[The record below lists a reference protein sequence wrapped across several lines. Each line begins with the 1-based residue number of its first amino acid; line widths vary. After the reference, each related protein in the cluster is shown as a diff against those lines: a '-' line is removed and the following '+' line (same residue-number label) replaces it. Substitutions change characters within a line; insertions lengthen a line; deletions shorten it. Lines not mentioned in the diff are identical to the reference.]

1 MAPNKPES
9 WGFQGLEGLLRDL
22 GPTEG
27 QRKVYKR
34 FKELYQSATE
44 MSAGEPP
51 DEWRPPGQDP
61 RSRKGHYITPDG
73 ELKSLAASSLEVT
86 LKLRQNKPI
95 HKPSDREKECHG
107 KLLNLATKMGNL
119 MKLQEEQVR
128 IDTANEELQKEAH
141 YVTKRLDVWENA
153 VSAPDCS
160 RNKVIDLKQS
170 EYNWQPDHL
179 I

>member
-34 FKELYQSATE
+34 FKELMGE
-44 MSAGEPP
+44 MREIGAGEPP

-61 RSRKGHYITPDG
+61 RARKGHFITPDG
-73 ELKSLAASSLEVT
+73 KLKNLAASSLEVT
-86 LKLRQNKPI
+86 LALRQNKPI
-95 HKPSDREKECHG
+95 NSPTNREKECHG
-107 KLLNLATKMGNL
+107 KLLNLSIKMGNL

-128 IDTANEELQKEAH
+128 IDAAHDELKLH
-141 YVTKRLDVWENA
+141 SDLVTRKVNVWDKA

-160 RNKVIDLKQS
+160 RNKMIDHNLRRPS
-170 EYNWQPDHL
+170 EYNW
-179 I
+179 